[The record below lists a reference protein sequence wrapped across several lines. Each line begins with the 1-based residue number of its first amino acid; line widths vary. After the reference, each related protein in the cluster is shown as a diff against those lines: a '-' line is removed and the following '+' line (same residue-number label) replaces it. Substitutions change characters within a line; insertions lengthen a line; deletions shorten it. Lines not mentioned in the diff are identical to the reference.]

1 GVQFDYPFEESI
13 RSMLP
18 IVDELI
24 VNVGVGSDA
33 TIEQI
38 QKLAKEDKKIKIME
52 SVWDESLREGGRI
65 LSEQTNLA
73 LQKC

>member
-1 GVQFDYPFEESI
+1 
-13 RSMLP
+13 MLP